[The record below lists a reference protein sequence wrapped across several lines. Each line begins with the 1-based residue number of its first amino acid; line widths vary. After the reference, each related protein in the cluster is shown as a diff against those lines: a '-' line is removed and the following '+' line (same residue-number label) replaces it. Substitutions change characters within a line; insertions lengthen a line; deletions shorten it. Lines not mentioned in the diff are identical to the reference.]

1 MEVQHKQRSVRE
13 RVGVFDTPAGMRRDV
28 AEVVVSAHSLKT
40 DRRKDSSDKE
50 H

>member
-1 MEVQHKQRSVRE
+1 MEVKHEQRSVRE
-13 RVGVFDTPAGMRRDV
+13 RVGALDTPAGMRRDV

-40 DRRKDSSDKE
+40 DRRKDRSNNE